1 MAKYIVDKGKKT
13 EISPPN
19 YLSMEGIKLLL
30 AQPDTTSWKGRRH
43 LALLSLMYDTG
54 ARVQEIADLTVD
66 CVRIDT
72 TPYTI
77 RLTGK
82 GRKTRIV
89 PLAEAQVDILRSYM
103 EENNLNDPNMMKS
116 LYFQW

>member
-1 MAKYIVDKGKKT
+1 
-13 EISPPN
+13 
-19 YLSMEGIKLLL
+19 MEGMKLLL

-72 TPYTI
+72 TPYI
-77 RLTGK
+77 Y
-82 GRKTRIV
+82 
-89 PLAEAQVDILRSYM
+89 D
-103 EENNLNDPNMMKS
+103 
-116 LYFQW
+116 

>member
-1 MAKYIVDKGKKT
+1 MAKYIVDKGKKNRNK
-13 EISPPN
+13 PPN

-72 TPYTI
+72 NTIHYTI
-77 RLTGK
+77 NRERT
-82 GRKTRIV
+82 
-89 PLAEAQVDILRSYM
+89 
-103 EENNLNDPNMMKS
+103 
-116 LYFQW
+116 